1 MKAEASVIPAR
12 DSIGGVERMMKAV
25 VQRRYGAPDALEVRT
40 VSVPPVAADDVL
52 VRVRAASVHPDVWHV
67 LRGVPYIVRLMGAGL
82 RRPRNPVPGTDVAGQ
97 VEAVGASVARFRP
110 GDEVF
115 GETVRGHQ
123 WHNGGAYAEYVA
135 VPADQLEMKP
145 ENVTFEQAAAVP
157 TSGIIA
163 LQNVRDIGRVQPG
176 DRVLVNGAGGGV
188 GLLAVQL
195 ATAYGGEVTG
205 VDRADTLDLI
215 RSVGADHVID
225 YTTEDFTERDERY
238 DLIVDIPGNHPFS
251 VLRRVIAP
259 GGRYVLIGHDRF
271 GDAGGRWIGRG
282 MRALLPLM
290 AMSPFVPELPAPTTR
305 MATKQES
312 LAALRGLLET
322 GAITPVVGRT
332 FPLHEVPEAIR
343 CMEAGD
349 TRGKIIITV

>member
-1 MKAEASVIPAR
+1 
-12 DSIGGVERMMKAV
+12 MKAV
-25 VQRRYGAPDALEVRT
+25 VQQRYGSPDGLEVREIA
-40 VSVPPVAADDVL
+40 VPAIAAKEVL

-67 LRGVPYIVRLMGAGL
+67 VQGLPHILRLMGAGL
-82 RRPRNPVPGTDVAGQ
+82 RAPTNPVPGTDMAGQ
-97 VEAVGASVARFRP
+97 VEAVGSAVRRFRP

-115 GETVRGHQ
+115 GETVKGHQ
-123 WHNGGAYAEYVA
+123 WRNGGAYAEYAA

-145 ENVTFEQAAAVP
+145 ANVTFEQAAAVP

-163 LQNVRDIGRVQPG
+163 LQNVRDVGRVQPG

-195 ATAYGGEVTG
+195 AKAFGAEVTG
-205 VDRADTLDLI
+205 VDSADRLDLV

-225 YTTEDFTERDERY
+225 YTTDDFTERDERH

-251 VLRRVIAP
+251 ALRRVIAP
-259 GGRYVLIGHDRF
+259 GGTYVLIGHDRF
-271 GDAGGRWIGRG
+271 GEAGGRWIGRG
-282 MRALLPLM
+282 LRTMLPLM

-312 LAALRGLLET
+312 LAALRGLLEA

-332 FPLHEVPEAIR
+332 FPLDRVPEAIHCLER
-343 CMEAGD
+343 GD
-349 TRGKIIITV
+349 TQGKIVITV